1 MLTRIISAAVLIPIA
16 LVLVYFGGFL
26 FLIGVLA
33 LSVLGAFEMN
43 KLLEK
48 MGYQDMKTFLLAG
61 AVLIPLLLYFQPAW
75 LGNFFFLFVLSG
87 LLICLSQYP
96 EGGFADLG
104 VNFLSVLYVAFG
116 FGHFVL
122 LRNMDQ
128 GMLLVAYALVVIWL
142 TDAAAYFVGGA
153 IGKTPFYQQISPKKT
168 LEGAIGGLAAGVI
181 GAALF
186 CVIVSRFL
194 PLENKT
200 LLIILSPFLSA
211 AGQAGDLFESAIKR
225 QAGVKDS
232 SKLIP
237 GHGGIL
243 DRMDSALIVVPL
255 LYHILSLFNNI
266 SA

>member
-1 MLTRIISAAVLIPIA
+1 MRAEVAPVAGRFAVPAIGPAVVGALTI
-16 LVLVYFGGFL
+16 
-26 FLIGVLA
+26 
-33 LSVLGAFEMN
+33 
-43 KLLEK
+43 
-48 MGYQDMKTFLLAG
+48 G
-61 AVLIPLLLYFQPAW
+61 AVRR
-75 LGNFFFLFVLSG
+75 G
-87 LLICLSQYP
+87 
-96 EGGFADLG
+96 
-104 VNFLSVLYVAFG
+104 
-116 FGHFVL
+116 
-122 LRNMDQ
+122 
-128 GMLLVAYALVVIWL
+128 
-142 TDAAAYFVGGA
+142 
-153 IGKTPFYQQISPKKT
+153 
-168 LEGAIGGLAAGVI
+168 GGLAAGVI

-266 SA
+266 FA